1 MLIAKL
7 LVVPAAN
14 LGVVLAALRLGL
26 LPPAGSNPLLPVV
39 LLIVGGSPTAMNM
52 STISTLSGVGQR
64 EVATVLFWQY
74 CLAGVTMS
82 LWATVGLALFLPD
95 GGGAGAEEIEL
106 GSGDL

>member
-1 MLIAKL
+1 MCTCAGCGESDTRPR
-7 LVVPAAN
+7 VAP
-14 LGVVLAALRLGL
+14 LR
-26 LPPAGSNPLLPVV
+26 ADPV
-39 LLIVGGSPTAMNM
+39 SSEA
-52 STISTLSGVGQR
+52 TLSGVGQR